1 LTVETISPSIRGM
14 NPPVPVM
21 RGGAKEHMLDLIK
34 KYAQPLNIYIGIILV
49 LCITYIGQIP
59 KSVSF
64 YANTLVGRFAFF
76 WLTVII
82 ADTYSWVYALLMA
95 LFVALL
101 IAVSPRTLEGF
112 QSSEKSDTDLKIVT
126 QKKRWWS
133 EEILQENPIG
143 IEEEK
148 VKTAAIQDNTNAS
161 NSTNSSK

>member
-1 LTVETISPSIRGM
+1 METIRPSIRGM
-14 NPPVPVM
+14 SPPVPVM
-21 RGGAKEHMLDLIK
+21 QGGAKEHMLDLIK

-59 KSVSF
+59 KSVTF
-64 YANTLVGRFAFF
+64 YANTLVGRFVLF
-76 WLTVII
+76 WLTIII

-112 QSSEKSDTDLKIVT
+112 QDSKNGDTDLKIVT

-133 EEILQENPIG
+133 EQVLQENPLG

-148 VKTAAIQDNTNAS
+148 VKTAAIQDNSNAS